1 MKYQF
6 LGTVGVLKQFNNNS
20 VFSRPNASTIVQDPV
35 AFFND
40 IDSYQPHMNTI
51 IINEATII
59 EAISEISATS
69 ACGPDGMQA
78 SFFKNCSK
86 EIVASLIILINKSLI
101 EGVIPHVVK
110 RAAIL
115 PAFKNGDRSL
125 PANYRPISLTPILR
139 S

>member
-1 MKYQF
+1 
-6 LGTVGVLKQFNNNS
+6 
-20 VFSRPNASTIVQDPV
+20 
-35 AFFND
+35 
-40 IDSYQPHMNTI
+40 MNTI

-69 ACGPDGMQA
+69 ACGHDGMQA

-101 EGVIPHVVK
+101 EGVILHVVK

-125 PANYRPISLTPILR
+125 PANYRPISLTPILI

>member
-1 MKYQF
+1 
-6 LGTVGVLKQFNNNS
+6 
-20 VFSRPNASTIVQDPV
+20 
-35 AFFND
+35 
-40 IDSYQPHMNTI
+40 MNTI

-110 RAAIL
+110 RAAMSAIL
-115 PAFKNGDRSL
+115 PAFINGDRSL
-125 PANYRPISLTPILR
+125 PANYRPISLTPILIV